1 MLYWLIQ
8 RLADT
13 AGVMIYVNQGILLL
27 EFGLVMIMLMMTI
40 MIMIWL
46 RPMCMSY
53 TAAGGKACPF
63 CDNTPALSLYGCLS

>member
-40 MIMIWL
+40 MIMI
-46 RPMCMSY
+46 
-53 TAAGGKACPF
+53 
-63 CDNTPALSLYGCLS
+63 